1 MTLIV
6 VESPTKARTFN
17 RILKAAEKPYE
28 VYATVGHFRDIP
40 SAKINIDIEHDFKP
54 NYDIAPEKKKV
65 VDKLLELAA
74 KHNNEVILA
83 TDEDREGES
92 ISYHI
97 AYVLGDVDENWPAF
111 DFKKNLKRIV
121 FHEITQK
128 ALFEALENPTSI
140 RENLVKSQQARRILD
155 RIVGYKISP
164 ILWERLSKNW
174 LSAGRVQS
182 VGLRLIVEREKEIK
196 KFDKSPYFQ
205 ISAELSK
212 GNVAYKSKLV
222 SFKGIPYESKQ
233 KLTLFAGEYEFVKTS
248 INEELANQIHSELP
262 NEKFLVTNVE
272 EKDGNRFPPPP
283 YTTSQLQIDS
293 YQKLGFSSKLTM
305 RLAQTLYE
313 RGLITYHRTDS
324 FNLSSAFVFKA
335 KDFITEEFGA
345 EYALEKPRGYRTK
358 SKGAQQAHEAIR
370 PTHFDKVPKSSKG
383 EKKLS
388 GDLQK
393 LYNLIFNR
401 AIATQMKEASIKTVK
416 ATITTEKGYEFE
428 NVQEEILFDGF
439 LKLTRREVAPGEE
452 KKIKP
457 LTTGEVLTYV
467 SSDAQKNETRPPW
480 RYNDASLV
488 RILEEKGIGRP
499 STYASIISNIVDKQ
513 YAMRDRGYF
522 VPTAL
527 GTTVSDFLSEKFPNI
542 FALDFT
548 ATMEGQLDEI
558 ENGEKELVTVLK
570 DFYGPFAKELTSA
583 AGDMTHIEVK
593 EDYLDEKCD
602 VCGAPLVY
610 KFGKYGKF
618 KACSK
623 YPTCKFIKKE
633 VKYVEGQKCPTC
645 GGRLV
650 VRFAPKIRRR
660 FFGCEN
666 YPNCKYTQFVIG
678 KPKDSS
684 QVSGISGQKS
694 SVSPITDVKSEPNK
708 NA

>member
-40 SAKINIDIEHDFKP
+40 SAQINIDIEHDFKP
-54 NYDIAPEKKKV
+54 VYDIAEVKQKV
-65 VDKLLELAA
+65 VQKLLDLAK
-74 KHNNEVILA
+74 KHDNDVILA

-97 AYVLGDVDENWPAF
+97 AFVLGDVDEKWPTF
-111 DFKKNLKRIV
+111 SFKKKLRRIV

-164 ILWERLSKNW
+164 ILWERLGKNW

-196 KFDKSPYFQ
+196 KFNKSPYFQ
-205 ISAELSK
+205 IFAELSK
-212 GNVAYKSKLV
+212 NDVSHKSKLV
-222 SFKGIPYESKQ
+222 AFKGTPYEKKE
-233 KLTLFAGEYEFVKTS
+233 KLQLFAGEYEYVGTTIDEKLS
-248 INEELANQIHSELP
+248 EEITKELP
-262 NEKFLVTNVE
+262 TQTFNVVNVE
-272 EKDGNRFPPPP
+272 EKVGSKFPPPP
-283 YTTSQLQIDS
+283 YTTSALQIDS

-324 FNLSSAFVFKA
+324 FNLSSAFVFRA
-335 KDFITEEFGA
+335 KDYIAEEFGA
-345 EYALEKPRGYRTK
+345 DYALEKPRGYRTK

-370 PTHFDKVPKSSKG
+370 PTHLEKTPKSSKG
-383 EKKLS
+383 EKKLN

-393 LYNLIFNR
+393 LYTLIFNR
-401 AIATQMKEASIKTVK
+401 AVATQMKEASIKTLK
-416 ATITTEKGYEFE
+416 SSISTENGYEFE
-428 NVQEEILFDGF
+428 NIQEEILFDGF
-439 LKLTRREVAPGEE
+439 LKLARKEVKEE
-452 KKIKP
+452 DKKVIKP
-457 LTTGEVLTYV
+457 LTTGETLTYV
-467 SSDAQKNETRPPW
+467 SSEAQRSETRPPY

-548 ATMEGQLDEI
+548 ATMEGHLDEI
-558 ENGEKELVTVLK
+558 ESGEKELVTVLH
-570 DFYGPFAKELTSA
+570 DFYGPFDKELDGA
-583 AGDMTHIEVK
+583 KGDMTHIEVK

-602 VCGAPLVY
+602 VCGSPLVY

-618 KACSK
+618 KACSR
-623 YPTCKFIKKE
+623 YPDCKFIKKE
-633 VKYVEGQKCPTC
+633 IKYVEGQVCPTC

-650 VRFAPKIRRR
+650 VRFAPRIRRR

-678 KPKDSS
+678 KPK
-684 QVSGISGQKS
+684 
-694 SVSPITDVKSEPNK
+694 TDAATKPAETTVPVADKKVTE
-708 NA
+708 